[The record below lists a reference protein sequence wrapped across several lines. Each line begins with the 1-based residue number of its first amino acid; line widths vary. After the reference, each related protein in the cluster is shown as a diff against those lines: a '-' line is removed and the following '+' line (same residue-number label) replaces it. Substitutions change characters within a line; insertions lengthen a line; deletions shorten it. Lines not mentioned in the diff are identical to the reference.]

1 MTDKDVLPENDML
14 EKATALKRFDYSPLG
29 ESFEKQTNFIK
40 KQTKVINKNNYKINN
55 LLKK

>member
-1 MTDKDVLPENDML
+1 ML

-29 ESFEKQTNFIK
+29 EAFEKQTNFIK

>member
-29 ESFEKQTNFIK
+29 EAFEKQTNFIK